1 MVINNKDRATGP
13 MKITGPSIIR
23 NKATTTKTKAIIK
36 KIGDKMG
43 RETTT
48 GEDFRQGPTPEH
60 PNLLQ
65 LT

>member
-23 NKATTTKTKAIIK
+23 NKATTTKIKATIK
-36 KIGDKMG
+36 KTGDKMG

-48 GEDFRQGPTPEH
+48 GEDFRQGPSPEY

-65 LT
+65 PT